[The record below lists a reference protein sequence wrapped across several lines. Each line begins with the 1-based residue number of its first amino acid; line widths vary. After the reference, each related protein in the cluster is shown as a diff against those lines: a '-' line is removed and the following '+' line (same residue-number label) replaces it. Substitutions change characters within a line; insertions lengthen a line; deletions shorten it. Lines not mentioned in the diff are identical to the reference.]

1 MKQVELR
8 AESRQ
13 VTGKKVKHLRTQAL
27 VPAVVY
33 GPDTP
38 VTQIQANERD
48 LARVLAQA
56 GETALIHVFIDNE
69 PNPTMVLARD
79 VQRDVLSGNLLHV
92 DFYQVRLTETVRTT
106 PRLELVGEAP
116 VLQTE
121 NAVVIHN
128 MTSIEIECLPTD
140 LIDSIQVDL
149 SGLTSLE
156 HSIYVRDLPVPS
168 GVNVLA
174 DPEDVVVAV
183 VASRAFEEEEEEAA
197 EEEFAFGTEAEEE
210 DLEEAPEED

>member
-13 VTGKKVKHLRTQAL
+13 VTGKKVRHLRSEAL
-27 VPAVVY
+27 VPAVMY

-38 VTQIQANERD
+38 PIQIQANERD
-48 LARVLAQA
+48 FVRVLAQA
-56 GETALIHVFIDNE
+56 GETALIHVFVDNN

-79 VQRDVLSGNLLHV
+79 VQRDVLSRKLLHV
-92 DFYQVRLTETVRTT
+92 DFYQVRLTEMVRTT
-106 PRLELVGEAP
+106 PRLEFVGTAP
-116 VLQTE
+116 VAQTE
-121 NAVVIHN
+121 HAVVIHN

-140 LIDSIQVDL
+140 LVDTIRVDL

-156 HSIYVRDLPVPS
+156 DGIYVRDLPVPP
-168 GVNVLA
+168 GARVLA

-183 VASRAFEEEEEEAA
+183 VASRSFEEEEEAMAEAEALA
-197 EEEFAFGTEAEEE
+197 EFEEE

>member
-1 MKQVELR
+1 MKRVELR

-13 VTGKKVKHLRTQAL
+13 VTGKKVKHLRAQSL
-27 VPAVVY
+27 VPAVMY

-38 VTQIQANERD
+38 VTQIQANEREM
-48 LARVLAQA
+48 ARILAQA
-56 GETALIHVFIDNE
+56 GETALINVFVDND

-106 PRLELVGEAP
+106 PRLEFVGEAP
-116 VLQTE
+116 VVHTE

-140 LIDSIQVDL
+140 LVDTIRVDL
-149 SGLTSLE
+149 SGLTDRKS
-156 HSIYVRDLPVPS
+156 
-168 GVNVLA
+168 
-174 DPEDVVVAV
+174 VV
-183 VASRAFEEEEEEAA
+183 
-197 EEEFAFGTEAEEE
+197 
-210 DLEEAPEED
+210 

>member
-13 VTGKKVKHLRTQAL
+13 VTGKKVRHLRSEAL
-27 VPAVVY
+27 VPAVMY

-38 VTQIQANERD
+38 ATQIQANEREM
-48 LARVLAQA
+48 ARILAQA
-56 GETALIHVFIDNE
+56 GETALINVFVDND

-92 DFYQVRLTETVRTT
+92 DFYQVRLTEMVRTT
-106 PRLELVGEAP
+106 PRLEFVGEAP
-116 VLQTE
+116 VIHTE

-140 LIDSIQVDL
+140 LVDTIRVDL

-156 HSIYVRDLPVPS
+156 DGIYVRDLPVPP
-168 GVNVLA
+168 GARVLA

-183 VASRAFEEEEEEAA
+183 VASRSFEEEEEAMAEAEALA
-197 EEEFAFGTEAEEE
+197 EFEEE